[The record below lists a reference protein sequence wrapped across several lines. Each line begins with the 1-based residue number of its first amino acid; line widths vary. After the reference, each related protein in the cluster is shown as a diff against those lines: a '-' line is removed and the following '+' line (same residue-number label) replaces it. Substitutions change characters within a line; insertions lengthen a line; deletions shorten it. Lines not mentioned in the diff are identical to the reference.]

1 MTAYISCSDMLRDH
15 AQCTVLTV
23 HHSGKANDGAR
34 GHAFHSEQ
42 KPTDTEIELA
52 IDETSGLRFAKATKQ
67 REIASNK
74 EFAFEL
80 NTVTLGMDEDGDDKP
95 PVATLLQLMRNAKE
109 KPKSNS
115 PKMKRSSLNALRN
128 SGVST

>member
-34 GHAFHSEQ
+34 GHSSLRAA
-42 KPTDTEIELA
+42 TDTEIELA

-80 NTVTLGMDEDGDDKP
+80 NTVTLGMDEDGDEVTSCYIT
-95 PVATLLQLMRNAKE
+95 PVDEERQREAKD
-109 KPKSNS
+109 
-115 PKMKRSSLNALRN
+115 
-128 SGVST
+128 